1 MLFERQYKPDESELL
16 YHYCS
21 PETFLAICTNKSIRF
36 SDIFSMNDFM
46 EMHWGYHRW
55 ERAAGAALDRLGKEF
70 LDSIDEV
77 ISSSS
82 LGVLPLAACFS
93 LNGDTLS
100 QWRAYAENGAGF
112 CIGFRA
118 DALCNLAARPLRV
131 LYDTEQQEREIAQFL
146 LALNEVHKEE
156 PESTEDF
163 FRVCATFS
171 CDLAALK
178 NPSFAEEQ
186 EIRLIH
192 VVNLVESNGLL
203 KLEDS
208 GGTSFGRDTEPQS
221 IRFSMRGSVPAPHI
235 DLSFVDPDGKHS
247 IAKVSLGPRNDALP
261 TAVSIFL
268 ETNGLSNVEVSRSH
282 ASYR

>member
-1 MLFERQYKPDESELL
+1 MLIERQYEPAETDLL

-21 PETFLAICTNKSIRF
+21 PETFLAICTNKTVRF

-55 ERAAGAALDRLGKEF
+55 ELAARNSLDRHGREF
-70 LDSIDEV
+70 LDSIDQV
-77 ISSSS
+77 VSSSS
-82 LGVLPLAACFS
+82 LRILPLAACFS

-112 CIGFRA
+112 CIGFKA
-118 DALCNLAARPLRV
+118 DALCRLAARPLRV
-131 LYDTEQQEREIAQFL
+131 LYDAEQQQGEIERFIS
-146 LALNEVHKEE
+146 ALSDVHKME

-178 NPSFAEEQ
+178 NPSFAEEK
-186 EIRLIH
+186 EVRLIH
-192 VVNLVESNGLL
+192 AVNFVESNNFL
-203 KLEDS
+203 KLKDFGS
-208 GGTSFGRDTEPQS
+208 TSFDSDFEPQP
-221 IRFSMRGSVPAPHI
+221 IKFSMRGSVPAPHV
-235 DLSFVDPDGKHS
+235 DLSFVDPSGNHP
-247 IAKVSLGPRNDALP
+247 IAEIILGPRNDALP
-261 TAVSIFL
+261 TAISVFL
-268 ETNGLSNVEVSRSH
+268 ETLGLGHIQVRKSH